1 MTDEAPLAAKEMIA
15 LLDEALSGVPDDE
28 HPERLAWTLW
38 GIGPWSSMSDTI
50 RHLYGVMR
58 ERHAEAVD
66 AHAPTAALAQ
76 LTLARTFMAE
86 RAYRFAKD
94 ILDGSRAVTS
104 RSGLGTLSRLND
116 ALSVRVALQTG
127 HLSDA
132 FERVGSLEPEAI
144 SEDPVEFQV
153 ESRLAR
159 GLVFIIQGRLQ
170 EAGEEL
176 VIAGRQS
183 SEHKRPDLGRW
194 QASRALAAQSH
205 VMFRANLPERA
216 AALLNEALQLAATE
230 DALHEGAE
238 WTLAHAAY
246 GLCTGVSPNQERV
259 RVALSILGMTA
270 SSGRALDVLTGLPVD
285 LAGQADAGAMVGA
298 CLLAAE
304 ERRRAFDPAGRLL
317 ATLMGALIQSA
328 LGDAP
333 AGRASLQSLAQDAS
347 HEGVGAL
354 AIRAG
359 DAL

>member
-1 MTDEAPLAAKEMIA
+1 MTQETPLAAEEMIA

-76 LTLARTFMAE
+76 LTLARTFMAD
-86 RAYRFAKD
+86 RAYRLAKD
-94 ILDGSRAVTS
+94 ILDGSRAVIV
-104 RSGLGTLSRLND
+104 RSGLGTLSRLSD
-116 ALSVRVALQTG
+116 ALSVRVALQG
-127 HLSDA
+127 GRLNDA
-132 FERVGSLEPEAI
+132 FERVGSLEPDALI
-144 SEDPVEFQV
+144 EDPIEFQV

-159 GLVFIIQGRLQ
+159 GLVFIVQGRLQ
-170 EAGEEL
+170 EAGAEL
-176 VIAGRQS
+176 VIAARQAS
-183 SEHKRPDLGRW
+183 DHERPDLGRW

-205 VMFRANLPERA
+205 VMFRANLPERG
-216 AALLNEALQLAATE
+216 AALLHEAVQLAGRE

-238 WTLAHAAY
+238 WTLVQAAY
-246 GLCTGVSPNQERV
+246 GLCASQAPNQDRV
-259 RVALSILGMTA
+259 RAALKVLTIPTST
-270 SSGRALDVLTGLPVD
+270 GRALDALTGLPVD
-285 LAGQADAGAMVGA
+285 LAGLPDPGAMAGA

-317 ATLMGALIQSA
+317 ATLVCALIHA
-328 LGDAP
+328 TTEDVA
-333 AGRASLQSLAQDAS
+333 AGRALLQALARDAA